1 MYMCTIYALYQFY
14 LFDIELFI
22 YFGPVNPCLG
32 IYPEEVLKDVV
43 WNIYLSICMKGFTM
57 VMKNAKQSSKNKEV
71 SDF

>member
-43 WNIYLSICMKGFTM
+43 
-57 VMKNAKQSSKNKEV
+57 
-71 SDF
+71 

>member
-14 LFDIELFI
+14 LFDIKLFI

-43 WNIYLSICMKGFTM
+43 
-57 VMKNAKQSSKNKEV
+57 
-71 SDF
+71 